1 MNPSLNDLINF
12 VPKDETEI
20 IMKGETVI
28 QEYLEDTKS
37 RWSNGKYWLGGHI
50 QINLNDVIIPELLA
64 KADRLTNANAD
75 VCNSFEMASVLRG
88 KRQFTEINAV
98 VKRYVE
104 VQKQRILCELNKTNL
119 NSDVNKHIVGM
130 I

>member
-20 IMKGETVI
+20 IIKGETVI
-28 QEYLEDTKS
+28 QEYLEDTKL
-37 RWSNGKYWLGGHI
+37 RWSNDKYWLGGHI
-50 QINLNDVIIPELLA
+50 QINLNDVIAPELLA
-64 KADRLTNANAD
+64 KADRLTNANAG
-75 VCNSFEMASVLRG
+75 VLRG
-88 KRQFTEINAV
+88 KRQLNEINAV

>member
-20 IMKGETVI
+20 IVKGETVI
-28 QEYLEDTKS
+28 QEYLKDTKS

-50 QINLNDVIIPELLA
+50 QINLNDVITPELLA
-64 KADRLTNANAD
+64 KADGLINANTD
-75 VCNSFEMASVLRG
+75 VCNSFEMASVWESN
-88 KRQFTEINAV
+88 RQFAEINAV

-104 VQKQRILCELNKTNL
+104 VQKRRILCELNKTNL
-119 NSDVNKHIVGM
+119 NSDVNEIIVGM